1 MWAPSGVSI
10 WSSPTLDIQR
20 KAIYV
25 GTGINFTQPTTANS
39 DAVLAFDMNSG
50 RILWSKQFT
59 AGDAFNF
66 GCTNDNK
73 ANCPKEA
80 GRDSDFGNSPILR
93 SLGGGKRVLVLGQ
106 KSGVVH
112 ALDPDHDGKVLWETT
127 IAEGG
132 PQGGVLWGGA
142 SDDKGK
148 AYFPR
153 SDWDPGKPEAGG
165 GLFALQL
172 ATGEKL
178 WNTPAPKPSCLG
190 MPGCEC
196 RPTRARDCH
205 SRCGLFRIAR
215 WTHPRLR
222 LGQRR
227 HYLGFR
233 YVSGFPCS
241 RRSEGPRRIGEQRC
255 ADDRRGDALC
265 QLRVRPNP
273 VDARERSAG
282 FFCGWEV
289 AVTEGARIRAGGSS
303 LRSSQSPAQACHLS
317 CRA

>member
-1 MWAPSGVSI
+1 M
-10 WSSPTLDIQR
+10 
-20 KAIYV
+20 
-25 GTGINFTQPTTANS
+25 TTK
-39 DAVLAFDMNSG
+39 
-50 RILWSKQFT
+50 RT
-59 AGDAFNF
+59 AQ
-66 GCTNDNK
+66 
-73 ANCPKEA
+73 EA

-112 ALDPDHDGKVLWETT
+112 ALDPDHEGKVLWETT

-190 MPGCEC
+190 MPGCSAAQPAPVTAIPGAVFSGSLDGHI
-196 RPTRARDCH
+196 RAYDSASGAIIWDFDTSQDFHAVDGVKAHGGSVNSGAPTVA
-205 SRCGLFRIAR
+205 G
-215 WTHPRLR
+215 
-222 LGQRR
+222 GMV
-227 HYLGFR
+227 
-233 YVSGFPCS
+233 YVNSGY
-241 RRSEGPRRIGEQRC
+241 
-255 ADDRRGDALC
+255 
-265 QLRVRPNP
+265 
-273 VDARERSAG
+273 
-282 FFCGWEV
+282 
-289 AVTEGARIRAGGSS
+289 ARIPSMPGNVLLAFSVDGK
-303 LRSSQSPAQACHLS
+303 
-317 CRA
+317 